1 MSGTGAYGGA
11 RSGRSRDVA
20 RAARIARVASG
31 SSTVAIRRRRPPH
44 CGQASTSISNARLIR
59 LAHAS
64 GEASAPADRRS
75 RSRTR
80 SRPPVPH
87 PAGRRT
93 RPPGLAR
100 RLPRVNLDYSGG
112 LGIPHGRERPDMRAL
127 GAMPAITFTGCE
139 LLSAARA
146 QARPGA
152 RGKGRAKMAV
162 VGRRRVVTV
171 GGRRVK
177 TIDVHA
183 HCVIPEA
190 YDLLGLKVDDHRG
203 PGIAEVGPRRIREM
217 DAQGIDVE
225 ALSINPRW
233 YGTERDLVTQVVRIQ
248 NERLAEFCA
257 TYPDR
262 FVAFASVALQFPDLA
277 VQQLVDGVKR
287 LGLRGAAVGASVAG
301 DEFSH
306 PKFHPFWAKAEELGV
321 LIFIHP
327 QSTPDLKRRL
337 QGQGWLENTIG
348 NPLDTTIALSHLIF
362 EGTLDRFPGLKICSA
377 HGGGYLPSYAAR
389 SDNSLRVAP
398 DMDTGV
404 KLKRRP
410 TEYLRRMYY
419 DTLVFTSEALRHL
432 AAEVG
437 SNRLVIGTDHPIPW
451 QDKSVD
457 HVLKAPGFTNA
468 ERRAML
474 GETAAK
480 LLGIKRS

>member
-1 MSGTGAYGGA
+1 MT
-11 RSGRSRDVA
+11 
-20 RAARIARVASG
+20 
-31 SSTVAIRRRRPPH
+31 
-44 CGQASTSISNARLIR
+44 N
-59 LAHAS
+59 
-64 GEASAPADRRS
+64 
-75 RSRTR
+75 
-80 SRPPVPH
+80 
-87 PAGRRT
+87 
-93 RPPGLAR
+93 
-100 RLPRVNLDYSGG
+100 
-112 LGIPHGRERPDMRAL
+112 
-127 GAMPAITFTGCE
+127 ITFTDCD
-139 LLSAARA
+139 LLTAAPHLSAAQKRTRA
-146 QARPGA
+146 QARPAA
-152 RGKGRAKMAV
+152 RGKARARPAAERRQAV
-162 VGRRRVVTV
+162 AAGRRREITI

-190 YDLLGLKVDDHRG
+190 YALLGLKVEDHRG
-203 PGIAEVGPRRIREM
+203 PGIDEVGPRRIREM

-233 YGTERDLVTQVVRIQ
+233 YRTERDVVTQVIKIQ
-248 NERLAEFCA
+248 NERLAEFCGK
-257 TYPDR
+257 YPDR

-277 VQQLVDGVKR
+277 VQQLVEGVRR

-301 DEFSH
+301 DEFSN

-327 QSTPDLKRRL
+327 QSTPDLARRFK
-337 QGQGWLENTIG
+337 GNGWLENTIG

-377 HGGGYLPSYAAR
+377 HGGGYLPSYAPR

-404 KLKRRP
+404 KLKKKP
-410 TEYLRRMYY
+410 TEYLRQMYY

-437 SNRLVIGTDHPIPW
+437 VSQLVIGTDHPIPW

-457 HVLKAPGFTNA
+457 HVLKTPGFSDA
-468 ERRAML
+468 ERRAVL

-480 LLGIKRS
+480 LLKIKL